1 MVFTRSNLV
10 KAALGPG
17 VGLVLIALMW
27 FEVIPAY
34 QAYSVALAAV
44 YAIVVLSVGLLAGWS
59 GVWSVAHP
67 AFFAVG
73 AYFAAYGSGHQWPL
87 ELVILGAVASSAL
100 MGAFLGYAGA
110 RFSVLYIALL
120 TLAFS
125 LVSLEV
131 INRWTG
137 VTGGDQGVAV
147 SQLDSA
153 LGLVSIPSGGA
164 EAQYLAVLAAGIV
177 LAIAVFGKSTGL
189 RMRMVAAK
197 AHPPAARSVGI
208 APEAQSALSFA
219 VSAGFTGFA
228 GVLLGLIT
236 GFVSPEPFSLGFGI
250 TLIAACVLGGVGTV
264 AGAVVGGVYLAWV
277 PTVAAGVSVPQP
289 VVQGVLLIAALIF
302 LPGGVAPFAAA
313 TARRV
318 LGMSGRRE
326 VGSEHDAEHHA
337 GEEGAPVAHERD
349 RPDDHGHDGPVQD
362 DREPLLVV
370 DDLSVRFGGLKAL
383 EGASLAVRPGEVLAI
398 IGPNGAGKTTLVNV
412 VSGLIGGARIS
423 GTARYAGRN
432 LVGTRATARRGL
444 KIGRTFQHAESF
456 SELTVVE
463 NVLCTS
469 RWVNASDRARAAE
482 LLARTGLADV
492 AGRYPAELPFGLQK
506 RLDLARAMAGEPV
519 LLILD
524 EPFGGLDA
532 TERRLTAQQIARLR
546 AQGAAVVIIDH
557 VLDDLFAVAD
567 RVVAFDFGKP
577 IGSGTPDAILRD
589 PQVRS
594 SYLGSVAAPA
604 ELPAV
609 RDSGTAAVAVR
620 DVSHHYGGV
629 AALHGVDLDIGTGA
643 VIGVVGANGAGKSTL
658 GRIIHGSLRPSSGQV
673 VIGEG
678 DGRRIRAS
686 LVPEG
691 RALFKTLSLR
701 ENLEVAGYAA
711 GLKGSDLRARLDEVA
726 EWLPERLRGRLSVAA
741 AGLSGGE
748 QQILAIARALM
759 ARPDVLI
766 LDEPALGLAP
776 ALVDEVYA
784 RINRLARD
792 GMTVVLLEQLL
803 SRALTSC
810 HAVVVLH
817 EGRVAARGQ
826 TTDPLFAER
835 AERAYFGGA
844 TEAVLTTGLTIG
856 DVNKL
861 EA

>member
-10 KAALGPG
+10 WAALGP
-17 VGLVLIALMW
+17 VAGLALIALMQAGA
-27 FEVIPAY
+27 IPAY

-59 GVWSVAHP
+59 GVWSVGHP
-67 AFFAVG
+67 AFVAVG
-73 AYFAAYGSGHQWPL
+73 AYFAAYGGAHQWPL
-87 ELVILGAVASSAL
+87 EWVLVGAITSCAL
-100 MGAFLGYAGA
+100 LGAFLGYAGA

-147 SQLDSA
+147 SPLDSA
-153 LGLVSIPSGGA
+153 LGLGTVPSGGS
-164 EAQYLAVLAAGIV
+164 EAQHFAVLVAGV
-177 LAIAVFGKSTGL
+177 VFAIGVFARSSAL
-189 RMRMVAAK
+189 RMRLVAAK
-197 AHPPAARSVGI
+197 AHPLVARSVGI
-208 APEAQSALSFA
+208 VPEAQTALSFA
-219 VSAGFTGFA
+219 VSAAFTGLA

-236 GFVSPEPFSLGFGI
+236 GFVSPDTFSLNFGVTI
-250 TLIAACVLGGVGTV
+250 IAACVLGGVGTV
-264 AGAVVGGVYLAWV
+264 SGAVVGGVYLAWV
-277 PTVAAGVSVPQP
+277 PTVADAVSVPQP

-302 LPGGVAPFAAA
+302 LPGGVVPFLGSLVRRALGRRGPGLLDGEHHVSAAA
-313 TARRV
+313 
-318 LGMSGRRE
+318 
-326 VGSEHDAEHHA
+326 A
-337 GEEGAPVAHERD
+337 GGGDGAPERD
-349 RPDDHGHDGPVQD
+349 RPATDDAAPV
-362 DREPLLVV
+362 LVV
-370 DDLSVRFGGLKAL
+370 DGLSVRFGGLNAL
-383 EGASLAVRPGEVLAI
+383 DGASLDVRPGEVLAV
-398 IGPNGAGKTTLVNV
+398 IGPNGAGKTTLLNA

-423 GTARYAGRN
+423 GAVDYAGVR
-432 LVGTRATARRGL
+432 LMGTRATARRRLG
-444 KIGRTFQHAESF
+444 IARTFQHAETF
-456 SELTVVE
+456 SELTVAE
-463 NVLCTS
+463 NVLCTK
-469 RWVNASDRARAAE
+469 RWAGAADLARADE

-492 AGRYPAELPFGLQK
+492 ADRYPAELPFGLQK
-506 RLDLARAMAGEPV
+506 RLDLARAIAEEPK

-532 TERRLTAQQIARLR
+532 TERRLAAQQIVRLR

-577 IGSGTPDAILRD
+577 IGSGEPGTILKD
-589 PQVRS
+589 PHVRS
-594 SYLGSVAAPA
+594 SYLGLIATRA
-604 ELPAV
+604 ELPA
-609 RDSGTAAVAVR
+609 RADETVAISLR

-629 AALHGVDLDIGTGA
+629 AALHDVHLDIGKGT

-658 GRIIHGSLRPSSGQV
+658 GKIIHGSLRPSSGQV
-673 VIGEG
+673 RIGEPG
-678 DGRRIRAS
+678 ARPIRSS

-701 ENLEVAGYAA
+701 ENLEVAGYAV
-711 GLKGSDLRARLDEVA
+711 GVQGSALRARLDETA
-726 EWLPERLRGRLSVAA
+726 EWLPERLRGRLSAAA

-748 QQILAIARALM
+748 QQILAVARALM

-784 RINRLARD
+784 RINQLARD
-792 GMTVVLLEQLL
+792 GMTIVLLEQLL

-810 HAVVVLH
+810 HEVVVLH
-817 EGRVAARGQ
+817 EGRVAARGDAS
-826 TTDPLFAER
+826 DPLFAET
-835 AERAYFGGA
+835 AELAYFGGEAA
-844 TEAVLTTGLTIG
+844 TLLKLR
-856 DVNKL
+856 DVNEL